1 MVYLIGDRLMLR
13 SSRPIPTLPWLTPV
27 KDPVRRHTDGGVRQG
42 YLGSIDQRQEGTLVV
57 LIEGYEGSQPLV
69 NILVYNLSL
78 SISFLVVGG

>member
-1 MVYLIGDRLMLR
+1 M
-13 SSRPIPTLPWLTPV
+13 PILTLLWLTPV
-27 KDPVRRHTDGGVRQG
+27 KDLVRRHTDSGVRQG

-69 NILVYNLSL
+69 NILVHNLGL

>member
-1 MVYLIGDRLMLR
+1 MVHLIGDRLMLR
-13 SSRPIPTLPWLTPV
+13 SSRPILTLPWLTPV

-42 YLGSIDQRQEGTLVV
+42 YLGSIDQRQEGTPVV

-69 NILVYNLSL
+69 DILVYNLGL